1 MSKADKIEYSNKE
14 LVAALL
20 RDKEIHEGHW
30 VLAAKLTFSAMNIGQ
45 AADGSDASPAGVVAL
60 AGIQLENVPA
70 PLPFSINAA
79 EANPKK

>member
-1 MSKADKIEYSNKE
+1 MSNSNSIEYSKKE

-20 RDKEIHEGHW
+20 RDKGIHEGHW

-60 AGIQLENVPA
+60 TGIKLENVPE
-70 PLPFSINAA
+70 PLPYSVNAA
-79 EANPKK
+79 EANPKS